1 MQKIVPHLWFDSEA
15 SEAAELYM
23 SLFENSKLVSKT
35 LLKETP
41 SGTAEL
47 LSIQLAGQDFML
59 ISAGPYF
66 KFTPA
71 VSFMVACS
79 TPEEVDALWHRLI
92 DGGTALMP
100 LDTYDFSA
108 RFGWL
113 EDRFGLS
120 WQIMVTGEGEI
131 TQKIKPFL
139 MFVGDQCGKAEHA
152 AEFYTKLFENSK
164 IESIMRYE
172 AGWPPNQPGTIQQM
186 EFTLEHQRFGAM
198 DSAYEHSFAFNE
210 AVSFVVHCETQEEI
224 DHYWAALSAVPEA
237 EQCGWLKDKYGVSWQ
252 IVPTIMNEMMASEDT
267 AQLERVTQAFLRMK
281 KFDIEALKQAAKG

>member
-1 MQKIVPHLWFDSEA
+1 MQKIVPHLWFDKEA
-15 SEAAELYM
+15 SEAAEFYM

-35 LLKETP
+35 FLEDTP

-79 TPEEVDALWHRLI
+79 TTEEVDALWDKLI
-92 DGGTALMP
+92 EGGTALMP
-100 LDTYDFSA
+100 IDTYDFSA

-113 EDRFGLS
+113 EDRYGLS

-131 TQKIKPFL
+131 VQKIKPFL
-139 MFVGDQCGKAEHA
+139 MFVGDQCGKAERA
-152 AEFYTKLFENSK
+152 AEFYTSLFEHSK
-164 IESIMRYE
+164 IGSIMRYE
-172 AGWPPNQPGTIQQM
+172 EGWPPNQPGTVQQM
-186 EFTLEHQRFGAM
+186 EFILENQLFGAM
-198 DSAYEHSFAFNE
+198 DSAYEHNFAFNE

-237 EQCGWLKDKYGVSWQ
+237 EQCGWLKDKYGLSWQ
-252 IVPTIMNEMMASEDT
+252 IVPTVMNEMMASEDT
-267 AQLERVTQAFLRMK
+267 AQLARVTQAFLKMK
-281 KFDIEALKQAAKG
+281 KFDIEALKRAAKG